1 MTELKQIIAKNINEL
16 RQERKLTQLEFA
28 NMLNYSDKAIS
39 KWEHAE
45 SIPDI
50 TILKQIADLFNV
62 SVDYLLEETHTKP
75 IPKQTNNRLHI
86 TITILSALLVLFIY
100 TIVFVFTSLGLR
112 KIGNTWLAYVYAV
125 PSVLIVW
132 LIFNSIWFNKRLN
145 FLIISLLIW
154 TFTASVHISFLPFG
168 YNPWLLY
175 IICIPAQ
182 IIIFVWEHGTKKKS

>member
-1 MTELKQIIAKNINEL
+1 MTDLKQIIAKNISEL
-16 RQERKLTQLEFA
+16 RQARKLTQLELA
-28 NMLNYSDKAIS
+28 GMLNYSDKAIS

-50 TILKQIADLFNV
+50 TVLKQIADLFNV
-62 SVDYLLEETHTKP
+62 SVDYLLEETHTNPK
-75 IPKQTNNRLHI
+75 PKQVNNRLHI

-100 TIVFVFTSLGLR
+100 TIIFVFTSLGLQ
-112 KIGNTWLAYVYAV
+112 KIGYAWLAYIYAV

-132 LIFNSIWFNKRLN
+132 LVFNCIWFNKRLN

-154 TFTASVHISFLPFG
+154 TFTASIHISFLPFG

-175 IICIPAQ
+175 IICIPGQ
-182 IIIFVWEHGTKKKS
+182 IIIFVWGHGTKIKP